1 MSERRAL
8 VVGNWKMNL
17 DFVEAVHLTQQ
28 MGVLLRHEPVGHVDV
43 LVAPPFVDLR
53 SVASVLDSERV
64 PVGLCAQHVNDH
76 ESGAHTGEISISMLT
91 RLGVATFLVGHSE
104 RRTHYAMTDDVVSA
118 TLLAVVRAAQRA
130 ILCVGEDLAVREAGE
145 HADFVTDQLESAL
158 RALTPAQRELVTV
171 AYEPLWAIGT
181 GRSATDEE
189 VREMAQVMRA
199 VLLALDMGGARLLY
213 GGSINAENAS
223 ELIGQGVDGFLVGG
237 ASLKAESF
245 VAILR
250 AVDDCY
256 AELR

>member
-28 MGVLLRHEPVGHVDV
+28 IGVLLRHEPVTHIDV
-43 LVAPPFVDLR
+43 MVAPPFVDLR
-53 SVASVLDSERV
+53 SVSSVLESERV

-91 RLGVATFLVGHSE
+91 RLGVGTILVGHSE
-104 RRTHYAMTDDVVSA
+104 RRTHYGMNDDVVSA
-118 TLLAVVRAAQRA
+118 TLLAVVRAGQRA
-130 ILCVGEDLAVREAGE
+130 ILCVGEDLEVRETAE
-145 HADFVTDQLESAL
+145 HAAFVTNQLDVAL
-158 RALTPAQRELVTV
+158 RALSPAQRDLVTV

-189 VREMAQVMRA
+189 VREMAQVVDA
-199 VLLALDMGGARLLY
+199 VRSRLAMESSRLLY
-213 GGSINAENAS
+213 GGSVNADNAS
-223 ELIGQGVDGFLVGG
+223 ELMGQGVDGFLVGG